1 MGHVPPQGGNGV
13 GQVMRTLQ
21 VTDSG
26 DYSLFFLYKG
36 RLVRSSL
43 ENDLR
48 YFARRVN
55 LIAMHTIIQK
65 IICKHDLYIFF
76 APCGKNEVK
85 GGTYDLVVVVVVA
98 RMVAYYL
105 LPLPAP
111 QPPQLPLPLT
121 LIDTTKTKNNN
132 RGSNNTTI
140 LPTFCCSQIS

>member
-1 MGHVPPQGGNGV
+1 MMDGGCTTPGGGGV

-65 IICKHDLYIFF
+65 
-76 APCGKNEVK
+76 
-85 GGTYDLVVVVVVA
+85 
-98 RMVAYYL
+98 
-105 LPLPAP
+105 
-111 QPPQLPLPLT
+111 
-121 LIDTTKTKNNN
+121 NNLQ
-132 RGSNNTTI
+132 T
-140 LPTFCCSQIS
+140 

>member
-1 MGHVPPQGGNGV
+1 MMDGGCTTPGGV

-26 DYSLFFLYKG
+26 DNFLFFLYKG

-48 YFARRVN
+48 YFAQRVN
-55 LIAMHTIIQK
+55 LIAMHTFIQK
-65 IICKHDLYIFF
+65 IICKHDLCIFF

-105 LPLPAP
+105 MLLPSP
-111 QPPQLPLPLT
+111 QPPQPPLPLM

-132 RGSNNTTI
+132 QGSKNTTI
-140 LPTFCCSQIS
+140 LPTFHCSQIS